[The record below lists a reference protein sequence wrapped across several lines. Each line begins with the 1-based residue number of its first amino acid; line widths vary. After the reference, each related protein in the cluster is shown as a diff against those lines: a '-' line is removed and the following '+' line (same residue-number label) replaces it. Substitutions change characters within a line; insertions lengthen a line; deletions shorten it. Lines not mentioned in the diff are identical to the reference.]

1 MKSLPKR
8 PEKSLKKNIK
18 NADEKP
24 FKVNYYSDE
33 LNDDFAEIVSEHT
46 KLPDDYEYGKKR
58 SALWKA
64 NSFIL
69 YYGIAYPIVTVYNKL
84 VHGEKIKNRK
94 VLKGY
99 KKEGFFLYGNH
110 TMKAADAFTPP
121 RIIYPKKMNILV
133 NPDAVAKPVVS
144 DLVEKFGGIPVA
156 SSLKSMRNFSGKM
169 KKLSEENKAVVIYP
183 EAHIWPYYTGIRPFK
198 DASFKYPA
206 EENKPVFCFTRVFKK
221 RAFRKRPKTVVYV
234 DGPFFPKPEY
244 TVKENQKYLRDC
256 VYEAMKRRAKQSNEE
271 YVKYV
276 KERTDGDDAIRGDAK
291 D

>member
-133 NPDAVAKPVVS
+133 NPC
-144 DLVEKFGGIPVA
+144 L
-156 SSLKSMRNFSGKM
+156 L
-169 KKLSEENKAVVIYP
+169 
-183 EAHIWPYYTGIRPFK
+183 YTSP
-198 DASFKYPA
+198 SP
-206 EENKPVFCFTRVFKK
+206 
-221 RAFRKRPKTVVYV
+221 
-234 DGPFFPKPEY
+234 
-244 TVKENQKYLRDC
+244 RD
-256 VYEAMKRRAKQSNEE
+256 
-271 YVKYV
+271 
-276 KERTDGDDAIRGDAK
+276 
-291 D
+291 